1 MRRRGDSPVCSPG
14 CQHPTTRDTSVLAP
28 ARHHVVRSQGWCAVT
43 DQTINDQRNQ
53 HGRHA
58 VVVGAGPNGLV
69 AAITLARAG
78 WHVTVFEAAARPG
91 GGTRTEELTL
101 PGVLHDVCS
110 AIHPLAV
117 GSPVFRELAT
127 SETPLTDHGLE
138 WIHSDVPVAHPLDG
152 GRGAVLHRSVDDTAH
167 GLGADARSYRRLFGP
182 FVDAGFELTDG
193 LLSPLSIP
201 PRHPIRLA
209 RYGAVGILPAHM
221 VARRG
226 FDTDEARALFA
237 GLAGHSIL
245 SLKAPV
251 TAGYGVMLGV
261 LAHLVGWPLAKGGSQ
276 QIADALVGVLEA
288 LGGRVE
294 CDRRIV
300 SLAELPSA
308 DAVLLDLTPRQVL
321 AVVGDAVPN
330 RYRRAL
336 NGYRYG
342 PGVFK
347 LDLALDGHI
356 PWTNADCARAATVHV
371 GGTLEEITAAESDV
385 QAGRHPER
393 PFVLLSQQSLF
404 DPSRAPDGIQAVWAY
419 CHVPNGS
426 TVDMADRIER
436 QIERFAPGFRDRIIA
451 RHAMNTAAVEAH
463 GANYIGGDINGGI
476 ADLRQF
482 VRRPTLGLHPWKTPI
497 DGVYLCSSSTPPGGG
512 VHGMC
517 GWHAARE
524 AIRGVR

>member
-1 MRRRGDSPVCSPG
+1 MTAASG
-14 CQHPTTRDTSVLAP
+14 
-28 ARHHVVRSQGWCAVT
+28 RS
-43 DQTINDQRNQ
+43 
-53 HGRHA
+53 A

-78 WHVTVFEAAARPG
+78 WDVTVFEANARPG

-117 GSPVFRELAT
+117 GSPAFRAIAESDL
-127 SETPLTDHGLE
+127 PLRDHGLE
-138 WIHSDVPVAHPLDG
+138 WIQSPVPLAHPLDG
-152 GRGAVLHRSVDDTAH
+152 GRAAVLHRSVDETAD
-167 GLGADARSYRRLFGP
+167 GLGPDAKAYRRLFGP
-182 FVDAGFELTDG
+182 FVEAGFDLTDG
-193 LLSPLSIP
+193 LLSPLTIP
-201 PRHPIRLA
+201 PKHPITLA
-209 RYGAVGILPAHM
+209 RYGAVGVLPAHT

-226 FDTDEARALFA
+226 FATDEAQAMFA

-245 SLKAPV
+245 DLKAPV
-251 TAGYGVMLGV
+251 TAGYGLMLGV
-261 LAHLVGWPLAKGGSQ
+261 LAHLVGWPLARGGSQ
-276 QIADALVGVLEA
+276 QIADALVAVLEK

-294 CDRRIV
+294 CNRRIE
-300 SLAELPSA
+300 SLAELPTA

-321 AVVGDAVPN
+321 AIAGDAVPD
-330 RYRRAL
+330 RYRKAL
-336 NGYRYG
+336 SRFRYG

-347 LDLALDGHI
+347 LDWALDGPI
-356 PWTNADCARAATVHV
+356 PWANPDCARAATVHL
-371 GGTLEEITAAESDV
+371 GGTLAEITASESDV

-393 PFVLLSQQSLF
+393 PYVLLAQQSLF
-404 DPSRAPDGIQAVWAY
+404 DPTRAPDGTQAVWAY

-426 TVDMADRIER
+426 TVDMTDQIES
-436 QIERFAPGFRDRIIA
+436 QIERFAPGFRDRVIG

-463 GANYIGGDINGGI
+463 DANYIGGDINGGVG
-476 ADLRQF
+476 DLRQF

-517 GWHAARE
+517 GWHAAQE
-524 AIRGVR
+524 VIRNAR